1 MGKKGDRVVY
11 LVVLLG
17 LTFLILGYIFCLGRL
32 LGEQIFQTNP
42 SYCRLVQDTG
52 LVASLILGAIVIIFI
67 LNKIC
72 DDSSARE
79 REMRRQI
86 ALESPRVIMPDDEKR
101 RD

>member
-1 MGKKGDRVVY
+1 MFLLCFAGAMSTTIDESPLCLICGFFTVVF
-11 LVVLLG
+11 LLD
-17 LTFLILGYIFCLGRL
+17 LF
-32 LGEQIFQTNP
+32 
-42 SYCRLVQDTG
+42 
-52 LVASLILGAIVIIFI
+52 
-67 LNKIC
+67 C

>member
-1 MGKKGDRVVY
+1 MF
-11 LVVLLG
+11 LLCFAG
-17 LTFLILGYIFCLGRL
+17 AMSTSIDQSPLCPIIRDVGEYLILISGF
-32 LGEQIFQTNP
+32 FTVVF
-42 SYCRLVQDTG
+42 LVD
-52 LVASLILGAIVIIFI
+52 LF
-67 LNKIC
+67 C

>member
-1 MGKKGDRVVY
+1 MGAF
-11 LVVLLG
+11 LVVTFIGG
-17 LTFLILGYIFCLGRL
+17 LFVIL
-32 LGEQIFQTNP
+32 
-42 SYCRLVQDTG
+42 
-52 LVASLILGAIVIIFI
+52 FI
-67 LNKIC
+67 LNKLC